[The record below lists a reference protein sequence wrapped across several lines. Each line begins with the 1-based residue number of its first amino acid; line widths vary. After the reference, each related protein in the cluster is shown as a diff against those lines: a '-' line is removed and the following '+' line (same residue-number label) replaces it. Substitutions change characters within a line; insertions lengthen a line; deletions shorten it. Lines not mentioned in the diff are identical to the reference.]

1 MKFFLQLRFSLP
13 ETSGFFS
20 EDTTLKYGCAS
31 NYDGSVSILSLSKAK
46 PTSVTFFVSLYV
58 LAGGADELT
67 VNDTGQ
73 VFFICTHIRRSLRK
87 FLLCGTTMPETDV
100 GNMAVEI
107 EFSILFILKFTQYKV
122 RNPLK
127 AESYP

>member
-1 MKFFLQLRFSLP
+1 MKFFLQLRFSLL

-20 EDTTLKYGCAS
+20 EDSSLKYGCAS
-31 NYDGSVSILSLSKAK
+31 NYDGSVSILSLSKAQ

-67 VNDTGQ
+67 V
-73 VFFICTHIRRSLRK
+73 HRASLFHMHPYTK
-87 FLLCGTTMPETDV
+87 VTPKVLLCGTTMPETDV
-100 GNMAVEI
+100 GNMTVEI
-107 EFSILFILKFTQYKV
+107 GFSILFMLKFPQYKV
-122 RNPLK
+122 GEPLK